1 MNRTERLY
9 ALAEELRRAG
19 RTGTTGPRLAAA
31 LEVSER
37 TIKRDVAALQQAGLT
52 IWAQAG
58 PGGGYVLD
66 PSASLPPV
74 NFTPGQAVAVAVAL
88 ATLPPGS
95 PFAVDALAARGKV
108 WDALGA
114 GDRARAEALAARV
127 WVRHAVPD
135 PDLPDAVPPASPPA
149 VPADHVPADHVPPDG
164 VPPDVVPPAVPADAV
179 PPAAVHPGEPYGDTT
194 PPGRGDVVGRARTHL
209 GVLRAVEQ
217 SIAGGRVL
225 AIRYRDGRGAT
236 STRRVEPVLLAHT
249 DGRWYLVA
257 WCRTREVIRWFRLSR
272 VERADLTAEAYDPRP
287 VADVGE
293 PPPGSAAVYRPGP
306 A

>member
-1 MNRTERLY
+1 VNRTERLY
-9 ALAEELRRAG
+9 AIAEELRRAG

-108 WDALGA
+108 WDALAA
-114 GDRARAEALAARV
+114 GDRERAEALAARV
-127 WVRHAVPD
+127 WVRHDA
-135 PDLPDAVPPASPPA
+135 PDASPEASDASPA
-149 VPADHVPADHVPPDG
+149 RS
-164 VPPDVVPPAVPADAV
+164 
-179 PPAAVHPGEPYGDTT
+179 AAAG
-194 PPGRGDVVGRARTHL
+194 GDVVGRARSRL
-209 GVLRAVEQ
+209 RVLRAVEQ
-217 SIAGGRVL
+217 ALAGSRVL
-225 AIRYRDGRGAT
+225 AVRYRDGRGVTT
-236 STRRVEPVLLAHT
+236 SRRVEPVLLAHT
-249 DGRWYLVA
+249 EGRWYLVA
-257 WCRTREVIRWFRLSR
+257 WCRSREAIRWFRLER
-272 VERADLTAEAYDPRP
+272 VERADLTAETYAPRP

-293 PPPGSAAVYRPGP
+293 PPAGATAVYDPDAG
-306 A
+306 

>member
-135 PDLPDAVPPASPPA
+135 PDRPDAVPPASPPDA
-149 VPADHVPADHVPPDG
+149 
-164 VPPDVVPPAVPADAV
+164 VPPAAGPPAAPADAVPPASPPDAV

-257 WCRTREVIRWFRLSR
+257 WCRTREAIRWFRLSR

>member
-9 ALAEELRRAG
+9 AVAEELRRAG

-95 PFAVDALAARGKV
+95 PFGVDAHVARGKV
-108 WDALGA
+108 WDALAA

-127 WVRHAVPD
+127 WVRHDDAADPVPGDVPTPGGDDSAV
-135 PDLPDAVPPASPPA
+135 
-149 VPADHVPADHVPPDG
+149 G
-164 VPPDVVPPAVPADAV
+164 
-179 PPAAVHPGEPYGDTT
+179 GG
-194 PPGRGDVVGRARTHL
+194 VVGRARTHL
-209 GVLRAVEQ
+209 GALRAVEQ
-217 SIAGGRVL
+217 SLAGARVL
-225 AIRYRDGRGAT
+225 AIRYRDGRGEVTA
-236 STRRVEPVLLAHT
+236 RRVEPVLLAHT

-257 WCRTREVIRWFRLSR
+257 WCRTREAIRWFRLSR
-272 VERADLTAEAYDPRP
+272 LERADLTAETYTPRP
-287 VADVGE
+287 VDDVGE
-293 PPPGSAAVYRPGP
+293 PPSSAAAVYVPDGG
-306 A
+306 

>member
-127 WVRHAVPD
+127 WVRHAAPD
-135 PDLPDAVPPASPPA
+135 PDLPDAVPPAASPPSVPPDA
-149 VPADHVPADHVPPDG
+149 VPADDVPPD
-164 VPPDVVPPAVPADAV
+164 AVA
-179 PPAAVHPGEPYGDTT
+179 PGEPHRDTT
-194 PPGRGDVVGRARTHL
+194 GPGRGDVVGRARTHL

-225 AIRYRDGRGAT
+225 AIRYRDGRGAA
-236 STRRVEPVLLAHT
+236 SARRVEPVLLAHT

-257 WCRTREVIRWFRLSR
+257 WCRTREAIRWFRLSR

-293 PPPGSAAVYRPGP
+293 PPPGSAAVYRPDP
-306 A
+306 V

>member
-9 ALAEELRRAG
+9 AIAEELRRAG
-19 RTGTTGPRLAAA
+19 PTGTTGPRLASA

-66 PSASLPPV
+66 PSATLPPV

-88 ATLPPGS
+88 ATLPPAS
-95 PFAVDALAARGKV
+95 PFAVDAAAARGKV

-114 GDRARAEALAARV
+114 GDRERAEALAARV
-127 WVRHAVPD
+127 WVRRPSPGETSVPS
-135 PDLPDAVPPASPPA
+135 PPDAAPTSSGAAPTSSDASA
-149 VPADHVPADHVPPDG
+149 LDG
-164 VPPDVVPPAVPADAV
+164 RSA
-179 PPAAVHPGEPYGDTT
+179 
-194 PPGRGDVVGRARTHL
+194 GDVVGRARTHL

-217 SIAGGRVL
+217 SLGASRVL
-225 AIRYRDGRGAT
+225 AIRYRDGRGGETA
-236 STRRVEPVLLAHT
+236 RRVEPVILAHT

-257 WCRTREVIRWFRLSR
+257 WCRLRGGIRWFRLSR
-272 VERADLTAEAYDPRP
+272 VVRADVTAETYAPRP

-293 PPPGSAAVYRPGP
+293 PPADAVAVSRAGSSS
-306 A
+306 

>member
-9 ALAEELRRAG
+9 AIAEELRRAG

-108 WDALGA
+108 WDALA
-114 GDRARAEALAARV
+114 TGDRARAEALAARV
-127 WVRHAVPD
+127 WVRHE
-135 PDLPDAVPPASPPA
+135 ASSAP
-149 VPADHVPADHVPPDG
+149 
-164 VPPDVVPPAVPADAV
+164 
-179 PPAAVHPGEPYGDTT
+179 PGEDGTSYGAD
-194 PPGRGDVVGRARTHL
+194 GGGDVVGRARSHL

-217 SIAGGRVL
+217 SLAGARVL

-236 STRRVEPVLLAHT
+236 SARRVEPVLLAHT
-249 DGRWYLVA
+249 EGRWYLVA
-257 WCRTREVIRWFRLSR
+257 WCRSREAIRWFRLER
-272 VERADLTAEAYDPRP
+272 VERADLTAQTYAPRP
-287 VADVGE
+287 VEDVGE
-293 PPPGSAAVYRPGP
+293 PPAGAAAVYDPDP

>member
-9 ALAEELRRAG
+9 AVAEELRRAG
-19 RTGTTGPRLAAA
+19 RTGTTGPRLATA

-74 NFTPGQAVAVAVAL
+74 NFTPGQAVAAAVAL

-114 GDRARAEALAARV
+114 GDRTRAEALAARV
-127 WVRHAVPD
+127 WVRHD
-135 PDLPDAVPPASPPA
+135 PPVA
-149 VPADHVPADHVPPDG
+149 PPDG
-164 VPPDVVPPAVPADAV
+164 VASAGDDGTGGAPVREGDDAGS
-179 PPAAVHPGEPYGDTT
+179 AG
-194 PPGRGDVVGRARTHL
+194 GDVVGRARTHL

-217 SIAGGRVL
+217 SLAASRVL
-225 AIRYRDGRGAT
+225 AIRYRDGRGERSA
-236 STRRVEPVLLAHT
+236 RRVEPVLLAHT

-257 WCRTREVIRWFRLSR
+257 WCRTREAIRWFRLSR
-272 VERADLTAEAYDPRP
+272 VERADLTAETYAPRP
-287 VADVGE
+287 VEDVGD
-293 PPPGSAAVYRPGP
+293 PPPGAAAVYEPGTGP
-306 A
+306 AV

>member
-19 RTGTTGPRLAAA
+19 RTGTTGPRLAAV

-66 PSASLPPV
+66 PRASLPPV
-74 NFTPGQAVAVAVAL
+74 NFTPSQAVAVAVAL

-108 WDALGA
+108 WDALA
-114 GDRARAEALAARV
+114 SGDRDRAEALAARV
-127 WVRHAVPD
+127 WVRHDAGSVPAAGD
-135 PDLPDAVPPASPPA
+135 TAGAPLRSDATASPGPDASP
-149 VPADHVPADHVPPDG
+149 G
-164 VPPDVVPPAVPADAV
+164 ADA
-179 PPAAVHPGEPYGDTT
+179 PHGDDDAARG
-194 PPGRGDVVGRARTHL
+194 GDVVGRARSHL

-217 SIAGGRVL
+217 ALAGSRVL

-257 WCRTREVIRWFRLSR
+257 WCRSREAIRWFRLSR
-272 VERADLTAEAYDPRP
+272 VERADLTAQTFVPRP

-293 PPPGSAAVYRPGP
+293 PPAGATAVYGPDPG
-306 A
+306 

>member
-1 MNRTERLY
+1 M
-9 ALAEELRRAG
+9 G

-127 WVRHAVPD
+127 WVRHAAPD
-135 PDLPDAVPPASPPA
+135 PDLPDVVRPESPPGAVPAAGPPDAVPPAAGPPA
-149 VPADHVPADHVPPDG
+149 VPPAASPP
-164 VPPDVVPPAVPADAV
+164 AV
-179 PPAAVHPGEPYGDTT
+179 PPAAVHPDEPHGDTT

-257 WCRTREVIRWFRLSR
+257 WCRTREAIRWFRLSR

-293 PPPGSAAVYRPGP
+293 PPPGSAAVYRPDP

>member
-1 MNRTERLY
+1 M
-9 ALAEELRRAG
+9 
-19 RTGTTGPRLAAA
+19 
-31 LEVSER
+31 
-37 TIKRDVAALQQAGLT
+37 
-52 IWAQAG
+52 
-58 PGGGYVLD
+58 
-66 PSASLPPV
+66 
-74 NFTPGQAVAVAVAL
+74 
-88 ATLPPGS
+88 
-95 PFAVDALAARGKV
+95 

-135 PDLPDAVPPASPPA
+135 PDLPDALPPASLPDAIPPESPPDAVPPAAS
-149 VPADHVPADHVPPDG
+149 
-164 VPPDVVPPAVPADAV
+164 PPAVPADAV
-179 PPAAVHPGEPYGDTT
+179 PPAAVHPGVPHGDTT
-194 PPGRGDVVGRARTHL
+194 VPGRGDVVGRARTHL

-257 WCRTREVIRWFRLSR
+257 WCRTREAIRWFRLSR

-293 PPPGSAAVYRPGP
+293 PPPGSAAVYRPDP

>member
-9 ALAEELRRAG
+9 AIAEELRRAG
-19 RTGTTGPRLAAA
+19 PTGTTGPRLASA

-66 PSASLPPV
+66 PSATLPPV

-88 ATLPPGS
+88 ATLPPAS
-95 PFAVDALAARGKV
+95 PFAVDAAAARGKV

-114 GDRARAEALAARV
+114 GDRERAEALAARV
-127 WVRHAVPD
+127 WVRRPSPGEALDAARDPSAPD
-135 PDLPDAVPPASPPA
+135 AAPAAPDAVPAA
-149 VPADHVPADHVPPDG
+149 PDATAR
-164 VPPDVVPPAVPADAV
+164 D
-179 PPAAVHPGEPYGDTT
+179 
-194 PPGRGDVVGRARTHL
+194 GRSGGDVVERARTHL

-217 SIAGGRVL
+217 SLGASRVL
-225 AIRYRDGRGAT
+225 AIRYRDGRGGETA
-236 STRRVEPVLLAHT
+236 RRVEPVILAHT

-257 WCRTREVIRWFRLSR
+257 WCRLREGIRWFRLSR
-272 VERADLTAEAYDPRP
+272 VVRADVTAETYAPRP

-293 PPPGSAAVYRPGP
+293 PPADAVAVSRAGSSS
-306 A
+306 

>member
-108 WDALGA
+108 WDALAA

-127 WVRHAVPD
+127 WVRHDAGSASPGPSAPAVRGGSGTTALP
-135 PDLPDAVPPASPPA
+135 PDAVAGPRAGASPGSVA
-149 VPADHVPADHVPPDG
+149 RAGDDTASHGADG
-164 VPPDVVPPAVPADAV
+164 
-179 PPAAVHPGEPYGDTT
+179 G
-194 PPGRGDVVGRARTHL
+194 GDVVGRARSHL

-217 SIAGGRVL
+217 ALAGSRVL

-236 STRRVEPVLLAHT
+236 SARRVEPVLLAHA

-257 WCRTREVIRWFRLSR
+257 WCRTREAIRWFRLSR
-272 VERADLTAEAYDPRP
+272 VERADLTAQTYAPRP
-287 VADVGE
+287 VEDVGE
-293 PPPGSAAVYRPGP
+293 PPAGAAAVYDPDP
-306 A
+306 P

>member
-135 PDLPDAVPPASPPA
+135 PDLTDAVPPASPPDGA
-149 VPADHVPADHVPPDG
+149 PPASPPASPPDG
-164 VPPDVVPPAVPADAV
+164 APS
-179 PPAAVHPGEPYGDTT
+179 GEPHDGTAA
-194 PPGRGDVVGRARTHL
+194 PGRGDVVGRARTHL

-217 SIAGGRVL
+217 SIAGSRVL

-257 WCRTREVIRWFRLSR
+257 WCRTREAVRWFRLSR

-293 PPPGSAAVYRPGP
+293 PPPGSAAVYRPDP

>member
-135 PDLPDAVPPASPPA
+135 PDLPDAVPPA
-149 VPADHVPADHVPPDG
+149 
-164 VPPDVVPPAVPADAV
+164 
-179 PPAAVHPGEPYGDTT
+179 AVHPGEPHGDTT
-194 PPGRGDVVGRARTHL
+194 APGRGDVVGRARTHL

-257 WCRTREVIRWFRLSR
+257 WCRTREAIRWFRLSR